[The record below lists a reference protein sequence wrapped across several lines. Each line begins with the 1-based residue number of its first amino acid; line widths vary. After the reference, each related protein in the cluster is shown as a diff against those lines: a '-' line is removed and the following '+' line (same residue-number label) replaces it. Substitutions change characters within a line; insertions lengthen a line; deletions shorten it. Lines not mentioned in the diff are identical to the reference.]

1 MNKALL
7 VMLLLISVGDVSAE
21 LLPISNDEMDIE
33 TGQAG
38 VALSL
43 EMRLNSD
50 AKGNSLCGTAALPL
64 VECRMAIG
72 LNNRGRPGTDQEW
85 LVLKG
90 IFGRIYIPY
99 LTLDADEVTYISDVD
114 GSSQTISAAK
124 LGFGG
129 VANKVEINHL
139 TISNMAM
146 AYDSP
151 TERGYNQMM
160 YDLSGKETGF
170 LGIEINGNVEM
181 SGTLKIFPCSSNHPR
196 C

>member
-1 MNKALL
+1 MNKTLL

-99 LTLDADEVTYISDVD
+99 LTLDADEVTYISECYAAT
-114 GSSQTISAAK
+114 GKFARRKKAAGASQ
-124 LGFGG
+124 
-129 VANKVEINHL
+129 V
-139 TISNMAM
+139 
-146 AYDSP
+146 
-151 TERGYNQMM
+151 
-160 YDLSGKETGF
+160 
-170 LGIEINGNVEM
+170 
-181 SGTLKIFPCSSNHPR
+181 
-196 C
+196 